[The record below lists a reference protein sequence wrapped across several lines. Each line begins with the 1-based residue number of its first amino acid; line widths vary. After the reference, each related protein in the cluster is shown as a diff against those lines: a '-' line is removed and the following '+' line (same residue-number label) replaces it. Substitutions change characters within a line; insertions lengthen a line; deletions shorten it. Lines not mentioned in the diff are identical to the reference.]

1 MLHVFHV
8 DSGRMM
14 TFDMSLALESVDNLK
29 RYVQEEFKIPAEK
42 QVLLISGG
50 ECLDPKKRVCSYSA
64 GTDTNPIFLFSKSII
79 ESPTPPPSTG
89 DYGSESDVDL
99 KVQEHCDMPVTFG
112 TVAKRAQLAQ
122 QLVELARKQL
132 SVCENIVHDQHLQ
145 QQGWSAV
152 VASLEDITFEFKK
165 RADIFQKCFEE
176 YIEERESYAKFLG
189 LVDPD
194 GDEITVKKEEKKD
207 HTVVFSISPETY
219 DSYLT
224 RNAPCNAVFNNDLR
238 TLQRIPVLPALLL
251 KNPRLAI
258 ADSKTS
264 EEDELSNTSQT
275 SISGKEVSLYDWM
288 CGSDTMDKLYDH
300 CCRGIEQFD
309 KKVLKS
315 LSEDIAEMLKNA
327 DNVQMKEV
335 KGLGERLFGLE
346 TLMREAKKYMK
357 NQAELAQSFA
367 NNQNRASNTKDASVL
382 PDLCM
387 SHKKQLQMMAFNH
400 AQICDIRRRCAR
412 AKEELSVNLYHRLKW
427 VMYIE
432 DHILETDHKLVIYH
446 ESLKRL
452 IRHLIILQ
460 QVHLAPATYLCAVA
474 EVVRRRTFSQ
484 HFLLWAS
491 ELACHLLTIHN
502 EEIARRKEFQSQ
514 FEGHFLNSLF
524 PGMDDLPPDF
534 ATQAPPMFDT
544 GLPKLTQEDIDKL
557 KQDLPDMAENLNVP
571 DTSALTNFFLQRSL
585 TARKEEE
592 IQEEKMGNE
601 EEIKAV
607 EEKLIQ
613 AVSDVGLA
621 SDLDRDILRGTGSEP
636 CLTTATGL
644 PHLKDLDR
652 GCESE
657 TDTEEF
663 EKVGQSPLELHF
675 DKNIPSPR
683 PRTQDASTSTEVS
696 DTKASVPPKKPP
708 RTFQQ
713 KSSLQEHSSYHSQR
727 TLSVSSNTDS
737 FTNIKHPSLES
748 IEEFSNLKPS
758 DSCFNSHYHG
768 NPALRSK
775 SISPHTPQ
783 SPMVNSPLGH
793 QSAHNVTGVGDF
805 SNDEF
810 YIDESLPS
818 SLSIETGHS
827 QGSEF
832 IKQLDTAHNVV
843 ALLQENLQISRSE
856 HEKLKTVLRKLYQ
869 LARDAILQ
877 LRSEQ
882 AVLRTQIVANKDSAS
897 QYCDKIN
904 SSWANLIL
912 LQQQQEKENLEV
924 ITKSYENVI
933 SELRKQVEM
942 QNKQIE
948 DLFNEKSALEGEII
962 LSCQDLNTNMEK
974 LREENAK
981 TIEDLQRLL
990 EEKDV
995 EKEKIVKET
1004 TDRLTRDYKAEIESI
1019 RSRFKL
1025 MTMER
1030 SPSDSS
1036 LEKSVD
1042 FSNLAS
1048 NSPLLLQMKEKFE
1061 MDKERA
1067 VSEALLKEREKWEK
1081 LMAIRIRETETKL
1094 SEEKDISLQN
1104 LAKKITEEKDKQI
1117 DFLMERE
1124 KNLNLECIKYKSTI
1138 QQLAESEIESS
1149 DVELLKKINALQ
1161 EEKDAL
1167 AEELEKCRSQNVK
1180 AVDMSTSVALCEGKV
1195 DVTTRSILKQKESK
1209 RSEPT
1214 PKGMLSVESCKSG
1227 DRVIVGWDKEHE
1239 NFRVVQEKQHLYF
1252 VHSDYLEG
1260 LGLEVNEGQPNK
1272 HFCIAEVLDKEYC
1285 YARKSDNRYKVPKC
1299 TKFFRVK
1306 VRPSISTLSRDTSVS
1321 QSLYQPSSTGE
1332 HSRMTQSQSAVSN
1345 TLEEMM
1351 LEDKSSPVRTHP
1363 PIPERDETDGVGP
1376 ELLEAVASVEET
1388 ETTLV
1393 EQIEQRVIVHNAGAA
1408 KWPEQHFAED
1418 SGIVE
1423 NIDNVEQAM
1432 AAIDDTL
1439 TEIENQNLNEN
1450 CDRNVLPILFG
1461 FLFTKVLYEAM
1472 NHVDL

>member
-79 ESPTPPPSTG
+79 ESPIPPPPTG

-132 SVCENIVHDQHLQ
+132 TVCENIVHDQHLQ

-165 RADIFQKCFEE
+165 RADVFLKFFEN
-176 YIEERESYAKFLG
+176 YIDEREMHAKFLG

-207 HTVVFSISPETY
+207 HTVIFSISPETH

-224 RNAPCNAVFNNDLR
+224 GNAPCNAVFNNDLR
-238 TLQRIPVLPALLL
+238 TLQRIPVLPVLLL

-258 ADSKTS
+258 TDSKTS
-264 EEDELSNTSQT
+264 EEDEESNTSQT
-275 SISGKEVSLYDWM
+275 SITGREVSIYDWM

-300 CCRGIEQFD
+300 CCRGIEQ
-309 KKVLKS
+309 
-315 LSEDIAEMLKNA
+315 
-327 DNVQMKEV
+327 
-335 KGLGERLFGLE
+335 
-346 TLMREAKKYMK
+346 
-357 NQAELAQSFA
+357 
-367 NNQNRASNTKDASVL
+367 NQNRASNTKDASVL

-400 AQICDIRRRCAR
+400 TQICDIRRRCTR
-412 AKEELSVNLYHRLKW
+412 AKEELSINLYHRLKW

-432 DHILETDHKLVIYH
+432 DHILETDNKLVIYN

-452 IRHLIILQ
+452 TKHLIILE
-460 QVHLAPATYLCAVA
+460 QVHKAPATYLCAVA

-491 ELACHLLTIHN
+491 ELACHLLTIRN
-502 EEIARRKEFQSQ
+502 EEIVRRKEFQSRFQ
-514 FEGHFLNSLF
+514 GHFLSSLF

-571 DTSALTNFFLQRSL
+571 DTSVLTNFFLLRSL

-592 IQEEKMGNE
+592 IQDDKMGNE
-601 EEIKAV
+601 EVIKAV

-663 EKVGQSPLELHF
+663 EKVGQSPLELNF

-683 PRTQDASTSTEVS
+683 PRTQDASTSTE
-696 DTKASVPPKKPP
+696 D
-708 RTFQQ
+708 
-713 KSSLQEHSSYHSQR
+713 
-727 TLSVSSNTDS
+727 
-737 FTNIKHPSLES
+737 
-748 IEEFSNLKPS
+748 
-758 DSCFNSHYHG
+758 
-768 NPALRSK
+768 
-775 SISPHTPQ
+775 
-783 SPMVNSPLGH
+783 
-793 QSAHNVTGVGDF
+793 
-805 SNDEF
+805 
-810 YIDESLPS
+810 
-818 SLSIETGHS
+818 
-827 QGSEF
+827 
-832 IKQLDTAHNVV
+832 
-843 ALLQENLQISRSE
+843 NLQVSRSE

-897 QYCDKIN
+897 QYCDKID

-912 LQQQQEKENLEV
+912 FQQQQEKENLEV
-924 ITKSYENVI
+924 ISKSYENVI
-933 SELRKQVEM
+933 SELRKQVDV
-942 QNKQIE
+942 QNQQIE

-962 LSCQDLNTNMEK
+962 VSCQDLNTNMEK

-990 EEKDV
+990 EEKEA
-995 EKEKIVKET
+995 EKEKIAKET

-1048 NSPLLLQMKEKFE
+1048 NSPFLLQMKEKFE

-1081 LMAIRIRETETKL
+1081 LMAIRIRETETKFL
-1094 SEEKDISLQN
+1094 EEKDISLQN

-1149 DVELLKKINALQ
+1149 DVELLKKISALQ

-1180 AVDMSTSVALCEGKV
+1180 AVDMSTSVAVCEAKV
-1195 DVTTRSILKQKESK
+1195 DVTTSPIKQKESK
-1209 RSEPT
+1209 KSEPT
-1214 PKGMLSVESCKSG
+1214 PKGILSVESCKSG

-1260 LGLEVNEGQPNK
+1260 LGLEVIEGQPNK

-1285 YARKSDNRYKVPKC
+1285 YARKSDNRYKVPKS

-1321 QSLYQPSSTGE
+1321 QSLYQPFSTGE
-1332 HSRMTQSQSAVSN
+1332 HSRMTQSQSAVS
-1345 TLEEMM
+1345 TTVEEMI
-1351 LEDKSSPVRTHP
+1351 LEDTSSPVRTHP

-1388 ETTLV
+1388 EATLV
-1393 EQIEQRVIVHNAGAA
+1393 EQVEQQVVVHNAGAA
-1408 KWPEQHFAED
+1408 KWPEHHFAED

-1439 TEIENQNLNEN
+1439 TEIENENEN
-1450 CDRNVLPILFG
+1450 CDRDCNKQVEVFREQHAYISSTWLEMMLSRV
-1461 FLFTKVLYEAM
+1461 FTKSIQ
-1472 NHVDL
+1472 NHKDCIEQNAVRKME

>member
-571 DTSALTNFFLQRSL
+571 DTSALTNFFLLRSL

-592 IQEEKMGNE
+592 IQDEKMGNE

-663 EKVGQSPLELHF
+663 EKVGQSPLELNF

-683 PRTQDASTSTEVS
+683 PRTQDASTSTE
-696 DTKASVPPKKPP
+696 
-708 RTFQQ
+708 
-713 KSSLQEHSSYHSQR
+713 
-727 TLSVSSNTDS
+727 
-737 FTNIKHPSLES
+737 
-748 IEEFSNLKPS
+748 
-758 DSCFNSHYHG
+758 
-768 NPALRSK
+768 
-775 SISPHTPQ
+775 
-783 SPMVNSPLGH
+783 
-793 QSAHNVTGVGDF
+793 
-805 SNDEF
+805 
-810 YIDESLPS
+810 
-818 SLSIETGHS
+818 
-827 QGSEF
+827 
-832 IKQLDTAHNVV
+832 
-843 ALLQENLQISRSE
+843 ENLQISRSE

-981 TIEDLQRLL
+981 TIEDLQKLL

-1042 FSNLAS
+1042 FTNLAS

-1104 LAKKITEEKDKQI
+1104 LAKKITDEKDKQI

-1180 AVDMSTSVALCEGKV
+1180 AVDMSTSVAVCEAKV
-1195 DVTTRSILKQKESK
+1195 DVTTSPIKQKESK

-1332 HSRMTQSQSAVSN
+1332 HSRMTQSQSAVST
-1345 TLEEMM
+1345 TLEEMI

-1393 EQIEQRVIVHNAGAA
+1393 EQIEQRVMVHNAGAA

-1439 TEIENQNLNEN
+1439 TEIENQNVNEN

>member
-79 ESPTPPPSTG
+79 ESPIPPPPTG

-132 SVCENIVHDQHLQ
+132 TVCENIVHDQHLQ

-165 RADIFQKCFEE
+165 RADVFLKFFEN
-176 YIEERESYAKFLG
+176 YIDEREMHAKFLG
-189 LVDPD
+189 L
-194 GDEITVKKEEKKD
+194 
-207 HTVVFSISPETY
+207 
-219 DSYLT
+219 
-224 RNAPCNAVFNNDLR
+224 FNNDLR
-238 TLQRIPVLPALLL
+238 TLQRIPVLPVLLL

-258 ADSKTS
+258 TDSKTS
-264 EEDELSNTSQT
+264 EEDEESNTSQT
-275 SISGKEVSLYDWM
+275 SITGREVSIYDWM

-315 LSEDIAEMLKNA
+315 ISEDIAEMLKNA

-400 AQICDIRRRCAR
+400 TQICDIRRRCTR
-412 AKEELSVNLYHRLKW
+412 AKEELSINLYHRLKW

-432 DHILETDHKLVIYH
+432 DHILETDNKLVIYN

-452 IRHLIILQ
+452 TKHLIILE
-460 QVHLAPATYLCAVA
+460 QVHKAPATYLCAVA

-491 ELACHLLTIHN
+491 ELACHLLTIRN
-502 EEIARRKEFQSQ
+502 EEIVRRKEFQSRFQ
-514 FEGHFLNSLF
+514 GHFLSSLF

-571 DTSALTNFFLQRSL
+571 DTSVLTNFFLLRSL

-592 IQEEKMGNE
+592 IQDDKMGNE
-601 EEIKAV
+601 EVIKAV

-663 EKVGQSPLELHF
+663 EKVGQSPLELNF

-683 PRTQDASTSTEVS
+683 PRTQDASTSTE
-696 DTKASVPPKKPP
+696 D
-708 RTFQQ
+708 
-713 KSSLQEHSSYHSQR
+713 
-727 TLSVSSNTDS
+727 
-737 FTNIKHPSLES
+737 
-748 IEEFSNLKPS
+748 
-758 DSCFNSHYHG
+758 
-768 NPALRSK
+768 
-775 SISPHTPQ
+775 
-783 SPMVNSPLGH
+783 
-793 QSAHNVTGVGDF
+793 
-805 SNDEF
+805 
-810 YIDESLPS
+810 
-818 SLSIETGHS
+818 
-827 QGSEF
+827 
-832 IKQLDTAHNVV
+832 
-843 ALLQENLQISRSE
+843 NLQVSRSE

-897 QYCDKIN
+897 QYCDKID

-912 LQQQQEKENLEV
+912 FQQQQEKENLEV
-924 ITKSYENVI
+924 ISKSYENVI
-933 SELRKQVEM
+933 SELRKQVDV
-942 QNKQIE
+942 QNQQIE

-962 LSCQDLNTNMEK
+962 VSCQDLNTNMEK

-990 EEKDV
+990 EEKEA
-995 EKEKIVKET
+995 EKEKIAKET

-1048 NSPLLLQMKEKFE
+1048 NSPFLLQMKEKFE

-1081 LMAIRIRETETKL
+1081 LMAIRIRETETKFL
-1094 SEEKDISLQN
+1094 EEKDISLQN

-1149 DVELLKKINALQ
+1149 DVELLKKISALQ

-1180 AVDMSTSVALCEGKV
+1180 AVDMSTSVAVCEAKV
-1195 DVTTRSILKQKESK
+1195 DVTTSPIKQKESK
-1209 RSEPT
+1209 KSEPT
-1214 PKGMLSVESCKSG
+1214 PKGILSVESCKSG

-1260 LGLEVNEGQPNK
+1260 LGLEVIEGQPNK

-1285 YARKSDNRYKVPKC
+1285 YARKSDNRYKVPKS

-1321 QSLYQPSSTGE
+1321 QSLYQPFSTGE
-1332 HSRMTQSQSAVSN
+1332 HSRMTQSQSAVS
-1345 TLEEMM
+1345 TTVEEMI
-1351 LEDKSSPVRTHP
+1351 LEDTSSPVRTHP

-1388 ETTLV
+1388 EATLV
-1393 EQIEQRVIVHNAGAA
+1393 EQVEQQVVVHNAGAA
-1408 KWPEQHFAED
+1408 KWPEHHFAED

-1439 TEIENQNLNEN
+1439 TEIENENEN
-1450 CDRNVLPILFG
+1450 CDRDCNKQVEVFREQHAYISSTWLEMMLSRV
-1461 FLFTKVLYEAM
+1461 FTKSIQ
-1472 NHVDL
+1472 NHKDCIEQNAVRKME